1 MAYRTAALVI
11 LTLSI
16 LSTAPREAR
25 AASAWQSRH
34 YASSTFLGQ
43 PEWYPRYGVGIVGW
57 WHAKGPEPG
66 EGILQ
71 SASPLVAMVV
81 KTALKQAYPER
92 LELQGIVLPAVTLGR
107 CAEPGL
113 QLSWI
118 ANASRGGPGYQVST
132 LLNLS
137 RGELRGAQ
145 IGLVN
150 VAGRV
155 TGVQI
160 GLVNVA
166 RSVDGVPIGLV
177 NVVEDGIRS
186 VELWGSDSALVNA
199 GLRLGSRT
207 FYTMIAAGIDPLGN
221 KTRLLAGLAGGIHL
235 ETGRGFYVDVDQL
248 TYAVSPVGGGG
259 FDVCGSILTKT
270 RLLAGVRVT
279 SRLGLYTGVTANV
292 SIEWSGT
299 RAALGEMGVATGA
312 GSAVTCRVLPGFLLG
327 ARFYLPG
334 APGQA

>member
-1 MAYRTAALVI
+1 M
-11 LTLSI
+11 
-16 LSTAPREAR
+16 P
-25 AASAWQSRH
+25 ASVAH

-43 PEWYPRYGVGIVGW
+43 PEWYPRYGMGIVGW
-57 WHAKGPEPG
+57 WHSTGPEQG
-66 EGILQ
+66 EGIPQ
-71 SASPLVAMVV
+71 FASLLVAMVV
-81 KTALKQAYPER
+81 KTALTQAYQER
-92 LELQGIVLPAVTLGR
+92 LELQGLVLPAVTVGR
-107 CAEPGL
+107 CRQEGL

-166 RSVDGVPIGLV
+166 RSVDGVPVGLV
-177 NVVEDGIRS
+177 NIVEDGIRS

-207 FYTMIAAGIDPLGN
+207 FYTMLAAGIDPLG
-221 KTRLLAGLAGGIHL
+221 KETRLLAGLAGGIHL
-235 ETGRGFYVDVDQL
+235 EIGRGFYVDVDQL
-248 TYAVSPVGGGG
+248 TYAVRPVGGGG

-270 RLLAGVRVT
+270 RLVAGIRVT
-279 SRLGLYTGVTANV
+279 RRLGLYTGVTANV
-292 SIEWSGT
+292 SIAWSGT
-299 RAALGEMGVATGA
+299 RTTLGEMGLATGA
-312 GSAVTCRVLPGFLLG
+312 EPAVRCRLLPGFLLG
-327 ARFYLPG
+327 ARFHLPG
-334 APGQA
+334 S